1 MDKFKKILESNSAM
15 SKTSEFKKTD
25 GYKKLRDLCLKI
37 EEGTI
42 DCFYI
47 YVNGFVRGIPL
58 VETLIK
64 YVNKDGQDHNEF
76 YFNFLKHNDY
86 VDSGDFNSLLKENYT
101 NPQEILENVVY
112 TTEDLDR
119 LIFKFN
125 SRIVLDK
132 DENFFEDILL
142 MDTNTKVDFKN
153 VFKYIIDGSEF
164 NDHLS
169 NGEISKDIFEE
180 IITRNYNKVHLIP
193 CSRFVGAYLI
203 RYDITKYS
211 DISEYYV
218 GEDILDFG
226 YIETINN
233 IIGQLKKRL
242 PETKIFVN
250 KKKEEFIDIL
260 VVYL

>member
-1 MDKFKKILESNSAM
+1 MDKFKRILESNSAM

-37 EEGTI
+37 EKGSI

-47 YVNGFVRGIPL
+47 YVNGFVSGIPL
-58 VETLIK
+58 VEVLVEYK
-64 YVNKDGQDHNEF
+64 QNNKESYGEL
-76 YFNFLKHNDY
+76 YLNFFKND
-86 VDSGDFNSLLKENYT
+86 DSIADPISDLLKDNYSD
-101 NPQEILENVVY
+101 PKEILENVVY

-132 DENFFEDILL
+132 DVNFFEDILL

-153 VFKYIIDGSEF
+153 IFKYIIDSSEF
-164 NDHLS
+164 SDHLS
-169 NGEISKDIFEE
+169 NGEIDKDIFEE
-180 IITRNYNKVHLIP
+180 IITRNYDSVYLIP
-193 CSRFVGAYLI
+193 CNRFVGSYLV
-203 RYDITKYS
+203 RYDISKYS
-211 DISEYYV
+211 DISDYYISD
-218 GEDILDFG
+218 EILDLG

-242 PETKIFVN
+242 PGTKIFVN
-250 KKKEEFIDIL
+250 KKKEEFVDIL
-260 VVYL
+260 VIYL

>member
-37 EEGTI
+37 ERGSI

-47 YVNGFVRGIPL
+47 YVNGFVGDDPL
-58 VETLIK
+58 VEVLIEYK
-64 YVNKDGQDHNEF
+64 QNNKESYGEL
-76 YFNFLKHNDY
+76 YLNFLKNNDSIA
-86 VDSGDFNSLLKENYT
+86 DPINDLLKSNY
-101 NPQEILENVVY
+101 NDPKEILDNVVY

-125 SRIVLDK
+125 SRVVLDK
-132 DENFFEDILL
+132 DDNFFEDILF
-142 MDTNTKVDFKN
+142 MNTYTKVDFKN

-164 NDHLS
+164 IDFLS
-169 NGEISKDIFEE
+169 NGEIDKDIFEE
-180 IITRNYNKVHLIP
+180 IISEKYENVTLIP
-193 CSRFVGAYLI
+193 CSRFVGLYLI
-203 RYDITKYS
+203 RYDISKYS
-211 DISEYYV
+211 NISDYYISD
-218 GEDILDFG
+218 EILDLG

-242 PETKIFVN
+242 PGTKIFVN
-250 KKKEEFIDIL
+250 KKKEEFVDIL
-260 VVYL
+260 VIYL

>member
-47 YVNGFVRGIPL
+47 YVNGFVSGIPL
-58 VETLIK
+58 VEVLVEYK
-64 YVNKDGQDHNEF
+64 QPHNES
-76 YFNFLKHNDY
+76 YGELYLNFLKND
-86 VDSGDFNSLLKENYT
+86 DSVADPISDLLENNYS
-101 NPQEILENVVY
+101 NPKEILENVVY

-132 DENFFEDILL
+132 DDNFFEDILL
-142 MDTNTKVDFKN
+142 MDTNTKVEFVD
-153 VFKYIIDGSEF
+153 VFKYLIDREEF
-164 NDHLS
+164 
-169 NGEISKDIFEE
+169 ISYESDGIFEKGFFDE
-180 IITRNYNKVHLIP
+180 TSIVYYDKVKLIP
-193 CSRFVGAYLI
+193 SNKYVMGCYLI
-203 RYDITKYS
+203 RYDISEYS
-211 DISEYYV
+211 NISEYYV
-218 GEDILDFG
+218 SEGTLDLG

-233 IIGQLKKRL
+233 IIKQLKKRL
-242 PETKIFVN
+242 PGTKIFVN

>member
-47 YVNGFVRGIPL
+47 YVNGFVSGIPL
-58 VETLIK
+58 VEVLVEYK
-64 YVNKDGQDHNEF
+64 QPHNES
-76 YFNFLKHNDY
+76 YGELYLNFLKND
-86 VDSGDFNSLLKENYT
+86 DSVSNPISDLLESNYSD
-101 NPQEILENVVY
+101 PKEILENVVY

-180 IITRNYNKVHLIP
+180 IITRNYDGVYLIP
-193 CSRFVGAYLI
+193 CSRYIGSYLI
-203 RYDITKYS
+203 RYDISKYS

>member
-37 EEGTI
+37 EKGTI

-47 YVNGFVRGIPL
+47 YVNGFVSGIPL
-58 VETLIK
+58 VEVLVEYK
-64 YVNKDGQDHNEF
+64 QPHSESYGEL
-76 YFNFLKHNDY
+76 YLNFLKND
-86 VDSGDFNSLLKENYT
+86 DSVANPISDLLESNYSD
-101 NPQEILENVVY
+101 PKEILENVVY

-142 MDTNTKVDFKN
+142 MNTNTKVDFKD

-169 NGEISKDIFEE
+169 NSEISKDIFEE
-180 IITRNYNKVHLIP
+180 IITRNYNKVYLIP

-242 PETKIFVN
+242 PGTKIFVN
-250 KKKEEFIDIL
+250 KIREQFLNIL